1 MLNFL
6 KNLKNLRQEKSMN
19 QTQLADAIGLSR
31 SAIAMYESGQ
41 REPDLKTLYTIADYF
56 NVSVDYLVGK
66 SDTREKTPSEEG
78 VALDDFTYALYDETK
93 DLTEEDKKMLL
104 GMAKML
110 KERKD
115 KEK

>member
-1 MLNFL
+1 MFRIIL
-6 KNLKNLRQEKSMN
+6 KRLREEN
-19 QTQLADAIGLSR
+19 GLSQSTLASILNKGQ
-31 SAIAMYESGQ
+31 SAVGMWESGKSY
-41 REPDLKTLYTIADYF
+41 PDYLTLMELAKFF
-56 NVSVDYLVGK
+56 NVSVSYLTGETTTK
-66 SDTREKTPSEEG
+66 EKTPSEEG